1 MTSVS
6 KPTPQPGL
14 DREEY
19 IEQVYFFRV
28 FRERLLE
35 NLPAQEVLATIHE
48 EVLSTSR
55 LPTVIEFLRGE
66 VGLHGRLSQGMS
78 LLPHYFT
85 AFQTFVFQRAEED
98 RSKFDQLT
106 GLEILQHEAS
116 YKAQG
121 ATPAGLFVY
130 QFESISRNRLGYD
143 RGMVAMA
150 ADPHYAGSQWSDW
163 ILRARLQLG
172 ATDFGE
178 LIYRSSQQFVDD
190 RRRIQGDSDWSPSH
204 PVLFGS
210 REGRI
215 AKANL
220 GKDPLYLFAALQ
232 RQLGYPSVPRPKKE
246 TGLEQQIPAL
256 QAKLSQLEKRIQLL
270 EAETRGTLDL
280 SQFYTKPV
288 EFPPDAR
295 PGVEGS

>member
-1 MTSVS
+1 M
-6 KPTPQPGL
+6 
-14 DREEY
+14 
-19 IEQVYFFRV
+19 
-28 FRERLLE
+28 
-35 NLPAQEVLATIHE
+35 
-48 EVLSTSR
+48 
-55 LPTVIEFLRGE
+55 
-66 VGLHGRLSQGMS
+66 
-78 LLPHYFT
+78 
-85 AFQTFVFQRAEED
+85 
-98 RSKFDQLT
+98 
-106 GLEILQHEAS
+106 
-116 YKAQG
+116 
-121 ATPAGLFVY
+121 
-130 QFESISRNRLGYD
+130 
-143 RGMVAMA
+143 
-150 ADPHYAGSQWSDW
+150 
-163 ILRARLQLG
+163 
-172 ATDFGE
+172 
-178 LIYRSSQQFVDD
+178 
-190 RRRIQGDSDWSPSH
+190 QGDPDWAPPH

-220 GKDPLYLFAALQ
+220 GKDPLYMFAALQ

>member
-1 MTSVS
+1 MTSDQ
-6 KPTPQPGL
+6 KTTPQALL

-19 IEQVYFFRV
+19 IEQMYFFRV

-35 NLPAQEVLATIHE
+35 NLPAQEVLSTIHE
-48 EVLSTSR
+48 EVLSTTR

-66 VGLHGRLSQGMS
+66 VGMHGRLSQGMS
-78 LLPHYFT
+78 RLPHYFT

-106 GLEILQHEAS
+106 ALEILQHEAG

-143 RGMVAMA
+143 RGMAAMA
-150 ADPHYAGSQWSDW
+150 ADPHFAGTPWGEW

-178 LIYRSSQQFVDD
+178 LIYRSSQQFAED
-190 RRRIQGDSDWSPSH
+190 RRRMLGDPTWISPH
-204 PVLFGS
+204 PVLFGP

-220 GKDPLYLFAALQ
+220 GKDPLYMFAALQ
-232 RQLGYPSVPRPKKE
+232 RQLGYPSVPRPRRE
-246 TGLEQQIPAL
+246 MGLEQQVPAL

-280 SQFYTKPV
+280 SQYYTKPV
-288 EFPPDAR
+288 EPLP
-295 PGVEGS
+295 EG

>member
-1 MTSVS
+1 MTSDQ
-6 KPTPQPGL
+6 KTTPQTLL

-19 IEQVYFFRV
+19 IEQMYFFRV

-35 NLPAQEVLATIHE
+35 NLPAQEVLSTIHE
-48 EVLSTSR
+48 EVLSTTR

-66 VGLHGRLSQGMS
+66 VGMHGRLSQGMS
-78 LLPHYFT
+78 RLPHYFT

-106 GLEILQHEAS
+106 ALEILQHEAG

-143 RGMVAMA
+143 RGMAAMA
-150 ADPHYAGSQWSDW
+150 SDPHFAGTPWGEW

-178 LIYRSSQQFVDD
+178 LIYRSSQQFAED
-190 RRRIQGDSDWSPSH
+190 RRRMLGDPTWISPH
-204 PVLFGS
+204 PVLFGP

-220 GKDPLYLFAALQ
+220 GKDPLYMFAALQ
-232 RQLGYPSVPRPKKE
+232 RQLGYPSVPRPRRE
-246 TGLEQQIPAL
+246 MGLEQQVPAL

-280 SQFYTKPV
+280 SQYYTKPV
-288 EFPPDAR
+288 EPLP
-295 PGVEGS
+295 EG

>member
-1 MTSVS
+1 MTASA
-6 KPTPQPGL
+6 KPSPHPGL

-48 EVLSTSR
+48 EVLTTTR
-55 LPTVIEFLRGE
+55 LPMVIEFLRGE

-85 AFQTFVFQRAEED
+85 PFQTFVFQRAEED

-106 GLEILQHEAS
+106 ALEILQHEAG

-121 ATPAGLFVY
+121 ATAAGLFVY

-143 RGMVAMA
+143 RGMAAMS
-150 ADPHYAGSQWSDW
+150 ADPHYAGTPWGDW

-178 LIYRSSQQFVDD
+178 LIYRSSQQFIED
-190 RRRIQGDSDWSPSH
+190 RRRMQGDPDWAPPH

-220 GKDPLYLFAALQ
+220 GKDPLYMFAALQ

-280 SQFYTKPV
+280 SQFYTRPV

>member
-1 MTSVS
+1 MTSAS
-6 KPTPQPGL
+6 AATSRTTL
-14 DREEY
+14 EREEY

-35 NLPAQEVLATIHE
+35 NLPAQEVLSTIHE
-48 EVLSTSR
+48 EVLSTTR
-55 LPTVIEFLRGE
+55 LPMVIEFLRGE
-66 VGLHGRLSQGMS
+66 VGMHGRLSQGMS

-106 GLEILQHEAS
+106 ALEILQHEAG

-143 RGMVAMA
+143 RGMAAMA
-150 ADPHYAGSQWSDW
+150 ADPHYIGTPWSDW

-190 RRRIQGDSDWSPSH
+190 RRRMQGDPDWTSPH
-204 PVLFGS
+204 PVLFGP

-220 GKDPLYLFAALQ
+220 GKDPLYMFAALQ
-232 RQLGYPSVPRPKKE
+232 RQLGYPSVPRPRRE
-246 TGLEQQIPAL
+246 MGLEQQVPAL

-280 SQFYTKPV
+280 SQYYTKPV
-288 EFPPDAR
+288 ELPPDA
-295 PGVEGS
+295 

>member
-1 MTSVS
+1 MTSDQKTTTHAS
-6 KPTPQPGL
+6 L

-19 IEQVYFFRV
+19 IEQTYFFRV

-35 NLPAQEVLATIHE
+35 NLPAQEVLSTIHE
-48 EVLSTSR
+48 EVLTTTR

-66 VGLHGRLSQGMS
+66 VGMHGRLSQGMS
-78 LLPHYFT
+78 RLPHYFT
-85 AFQTFVFQRAEED
+85 EFQTFVFQRAEED

-106 GLEILQHEAS
+106 ALEILQHEAG

-143 RGMVAMA
+143 RGMAAMA
-150 ADPHYAGSQWSDW
+150 ADPHFAGTPWREW

-178 LIYRSSQQFVDD
+178 LIYRSSQQFVED
-190 RRRIQGDSDWSPSH
+190 RRRMQGDPTWTSPH
-204 PVLFGS
+204 PVLFGP

-220 GKDPLYLFAALQ
+220 GKEPLYMFAALQ
-232 RQLGYPSVPRPKKE
+232 RQLGYPSVPRPRRE
-246 TGLEQQIPAL
+246 MGLEQQVPAL

-280 SQFYTKPV
+280 SQYYTKPV
-288 EFPPDAR
+288 EPP
-295 PGVEGS
+295 PET